1 MRHFFSLALRF
12 CLVSHVYIGSFA
24 VVGYLIF
31 HQRLVVFALSA
42 ACDGSVFQA
51 VDAFTF
57 VANYRLAVA
66 GPFQRI
72 VGAAILFQ
80 TVGALAVPGYM
91 SAEVG

>member
-1 MRHFFSLALRF
+1 M
-12 CLVSHVYIGSFA
+12 VIY
-24 VVGYLIF
+24 YIF
-31 HQRLVVFALSA
+31 HQRLVAFALSA

-72 VGAAILFQ
+72 VGATILFQ
-80 TVGALAVPGYM
+80 AVWTLAVPGYR